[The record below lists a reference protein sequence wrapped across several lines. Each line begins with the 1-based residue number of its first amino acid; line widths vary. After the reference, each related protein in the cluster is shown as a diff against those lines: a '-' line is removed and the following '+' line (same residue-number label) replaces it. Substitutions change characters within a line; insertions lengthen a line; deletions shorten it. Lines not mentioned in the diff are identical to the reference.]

1 MLGGQGDEGPV
12 LDSEG
17 VASTTSGPWGGG
29 EGAGGR
35 RRVGVARYPPSN
47 DRATLFKNGF
57 QLILS
62 HYTSFLHSLPCIILA
77 LFFFVIVIDF
87 LSYV

>member
-1 MLGGQGDEGPV
+1 MARASPRPQ
-12 LDSEG
+12 
-17 VASTTSGPWGGG
+17 VAHGGGG
-29 EGAGGR
+29 EGEGR
-35 RRVGVARYPPSN
+35 AREVEDGLGVARYPPSN